1 MFDAR
6 QVRGDFPIL
15 KREVHGKPLVY
26 LDNAATSQKPRAVVD
41 ALVSYYEHSNANIH
55 RGIHALAEEATELY
69 EGSRRGVAA
78 FIGAPPQSIVFV
90 RNTTEAINLVAWRW
104 ARAQLHAG
112 DEILVTVAEHHS
124 NLVPW
129 HLIARE
135 TGAVVRAIPITDD
148 GVLDLDAARQLIG
161 PRTRLVSV
169 AQMSNVLGTIH
180 PVETLAGWAHDVGA
194 RVLVDGAQSVPH
206 LPVDVNKLDC
216 DFLAFSSH
224 KMLGPTGV
232 GVLYG
237 KPELLSAMPPLLGG
251 GGMIDEVSIEGSTW
265 AEPPERFEAGTP
277 NIADVVAFRAAIDY
291 LNALGIAN
299 VRSHE
304 AQLTAY
310 ALDRLS
316 SVKGVKLYG
325 PRDVAQRGGVISFN
339 IGDVHPHDVSTIV
352 DQEGV
357 AIRAGHH
364 CCQPLMKRLGVAAT
378 ARASV
383 YVYNTEEDINAL
395 ARSLGKVTE
404 IFGEA
409 A

>member
-1 MFDAR
+1 
-6 QVRGDFPIL
+6 
-15 KREVHGKPLVY
+15 
-26 LDNAATSQKPRAVVD
+26 
-41 ALVSYYEHSNANIH
+41 
-55 RGIHALAEEATELY
+55 
-69 EGSRRGVAA
+69 
-78 FIGAPPQSIVFV
+78 
-90 RNTTEAINLVAWRW
+90 
-104 ARAQLHAG
+104 
-112 DEILVTVAEHHS
+112 
-124 NLVPW
+124 
-129 HLIARE
+129 
-135 TGAVVRAIPITDD
+135 
-148 GVLDLDAARQLIG
+148 
-161 PRTRLVSV
+161 
-169 AQMSNVLGTIH
+169 
-180 PVETLAGWAHDVGA
+180 
-194 RVLVDGAQSVPH
+194 
-206 LPVDVNKLDC
+206 
-216 DFLAFSSH
+216 
-224 KMLGPTGV
+224 
-232 GVLYG
+232 
-237 KPELLSAMPPLLGG
+237 
-251 GGMIDEVSIEGSTW
+251 MIDEVSIEGSTW
-265 AEPPERFEAGTP
+265 ADPPERFEAGTP

-291 LNALGIAN
+291 LNALGMAN